1 MSGTVNRNPTMDNLV
16 SPFKTGRLNSD
27 NSKQPK
33 VEPKKVET
41 FPNFDQVFGSID
53 DKKVS
58 KELVDS
64 LKKYATA
71 KTAVTEISFVEPKTT
86 PKTDRLPVTKNLE
99 FSGDVSINEETDNN
113 NTKVEGKITS
123 GTVKVNFNNKNIVD
137 SMKKSDTNIL
147 DFKYVNDGGK
157 GSYSMSYDTWG
168 PNLTID
174 LKTDK
179 DGKIFVEN
187 KGIYSIGGLAD
198 GSVTDAIKKQLAG
211 FGIQTKVENKDGKIF
226 FTPTELTISD
236 LPLSANGHSKGD
248 VKISPNNAKFSFTP
262 NGIEIGLTNADIKG
276 VQKSN
281 DNKNLIGTSK
291 ESFQGKVDY
300 QANFNLNDKNS
311 GAIKDQQAEIKVN
324 NATSEINL
332 RNPAEIKGF
341 MKSLQEQFKADPK
354 TADMVVSSL
363 KKAGLAPDLV
373 NSIVTGDD
381 KKLSEIANNPQISDK
396 LKQASI
402 KLDLKNINLKV
413 DDKGVKVNG
422 ENTTL
427 SAEAKLDTGYNVKL
441 NTTAA
446 KLDADIA
453 TSTVNTTGVK
463 LDGAV
468 TTDKGAKTKVSAT
481 TDSINANGMKDVK
494 LGNTKANLNVETGNK
509 KVNVDVEASSIN
521 TNGTTDTTQ
530 AIKANDLKLKG
541 NITENGVE
549 FAKISAQA
557 KELTSKISPDSK
569 SINTKNLSVT
579 GSAKDVK
586 LSKEQIETVTN
597 LINTTKETVN
607 EKLRNIGL
615 TEKQFIGIAN
625 AITNISKKKGS
636 IEGQVADIAK
646 NSGATKQQM
655 KDIME
660 LVSNNEFKSM
670 LDDVDK
676 ISQSIKQAKDG
687 KFNLNFTTGANSFSM
702 NQQGNQLLTS
712 AKRASLAVSAFS
724 SDGKVKGDININT
737 DSLNTETKNG
747 INKIDTGKLSGNA
760 KVVSG
765 KDSISADGEVSSLNI
780 NTGKNKTDLT
790 TGTSRA
796 NLNTSSGLN
805 ITTTGNKTV
814 FSDREGKL
822 TLDGQKVNAK
832 YKNNELNA
840 TTEKIEFS
848 QDSATVDKLSADFKT
863 TRQQGQSS
871 LRANVA
877 FNSDKVSVNKGE
889 LSVKNTTGK
898 INADFKSPVLNI
910 NDLSA
915 NVTAPDIKVKP
926 DGTTD
931 IPGLA
936 FDKIT
941 GNARMSYSKLKK
953 LIENNPSGKQILDTI
968 KSKGINIPENQV
980 LDFKLDRGAMKD
992 GKLSGNISLPVFDA
1006 DLGKAKISMRVDSTT
1021 VDGKSAKLKGNIEMK
1036 IDPDKFT
1043 NLLYREL
1050 GIDKN
1055 EIELRTVD
1063 GQVKAKMDSFL
1074 KSADV
1079 TVKLENDQL
1088 KINVDRA
1095 KLFKIIGISGMAKDK
1110 INEMLKSSNLHSV
1123 DDGKT
1128 LSVPLKELTD
1138 KFLDVKGLDISNVTN
1153 NGNTFNI
1160 PFSYRN

>member
-1 MSGTVNRNPTMDNLV
+1 MSGTVNRNTIMDSQVNQ
-16 SPFKTGRLNSD
+16 FKTGRLNSD
-27 NSKQPK
+27 NSKQPIVQTK
-33 VEPKKVET
+33 NVEP
-41 FPNFDQVFGSID
+41 FPDFDQVFGAID
-53 DKKVS
+53 DKKVN
-58 KELVDS
+58 KELLTS
-64 LKKYATA
+64 LKKYAES
-71 KTAVTEISFVEPKTT
+71 KTEATEISFVEPKTT

-99 FSGDVSINEETDNN
+99 FSGDISINEETDNN
-113 NTKVEGKITS
+113 NTKVEGKINS

-147 DFKYVNDGGK
+147 DFKYVNEDGK
-157 GSYSMSYDTWG
+157 GSYNMSYDTWG
-168 PNLTID
+168 PNLTIK

-187 KGIYSIGGLAD
+187 KGVYSFGGLAD
-198 GSVTDAIKKQLAG
+198 SSVTDAIKNQLAG

-236 LPLSANGHSKGD
+236 LPLSANGHAKGD

-262 NGIEIGLTNADIKG
+262 NGIEIGLTNADVKG

-281 DNKNLIGTSK
+281 DNKNLTGSSK
-291 ESFQGKVDY
+291 ESFQGKVEY
-300 QANFNLNDKNS
+300 QANFNLDDKNS

-324 NATSEINL
+324 SATSEINL
-332 RNPAEIKGF
+332 RNPDEIKGF
-341 MKSLQEQFKADPK
+341 MKSLQEQFKADQK
-354 TADMVVSSL
+354 TADMVVSTL
-363 KKAGLAPDLV
+363 KKAGIAPDLV

-396 LKQASI
+396 LKQVSI
-402 KLDLKNINLKV
+402 KLDLKNINFKV
-413 DDKGVKVNG
+413 DDKGLKVNG

-427 SAEAKLDTGYNVKL
+427 SAQAKLDTGYNL
-441 NTTAA
+441 NINTTAD
-446 KLDADIA
+446 KLDADIS

-463 LDGAV
+463 LDGNV
-468 TTDKGAKTKVSAT
+468 TNAQGDTTKVSAT
-481 TDSINANGMKDVK
+481 TDTINANGMKDVK
-494 LGNTKANLNVETGNK
+494 LGNTRANLNVTTDNK
-509 KVNVDVEASSIN
+509 KLNVDVEASSIN

-530 AIKANDLKLKG
+530 SVKADDLKIQG
-541 NITENGVE
+541 NITENGTE

-557 KELTSKISPDSK
+557 KELNSKISADTK
-569 SINTKNLSVT
+569 SINTKNLSIT
-579 GSAKDVK
+579 GSAKDIK

-597 LINTTKETVN
+597 LITTTKEKVN

-636 IEGQVADIAK
+636 IEGQVSDIAK

-712 AKRASLAVSAFS
+712 AKNASLAVSAFS
-724 SDGKVKGDININT
+724 SDGKVKCDININT
-737 DSLNTETKNG
+737 ESVNTETQNG
-747 INKIDTGKLSGNA
+747 NNKIDTGNISGNA

-765 KDSISADGEVSSLNI
+765 KNSISTDGEVSSLDI
-780 NTGKNKTDLT
+780 NTGENTTDLT
-790 TGTSRA
+790 TGTSRV
-796 NLNTSSGLN
+796 NLNTSSGLDV
-805 ITTTGNKTV
+805 TTTGNKTI
-814 FSDREGKL
+814 FSDREGRL
-822 TLDGQKVNAK
+822 TLDGQKVSAK
-832 YKNNELNA
+832 YRNNELNA
-840 TTEKIEFS
+840 TTEKVEFS
-848 QDSATVDKLSADFKT
+848 QDSATVNKLSAGFKT
-863 TRQQGQSS
+863 SRQQGQSS
-871 LRANVA
+871 LRANA
-877 FNSDKVSVNKGE
+877 SFNSDKISVDKGE

-936 FDKIT
+936 FNKIT
-941 GNARMSYSKLKK
+941 GNVRMSYSKLKK
-953 LIENNPSGKQILDTI
+953 LIENNPSGKNILDTI
-968 KSKGINIPENQV
+968 KSKGINIPENQL
-980 LDFKLDRGAMKD
+980 LDFKLDKGSMKD
-992 GKLSGNISLPVFDA
+992 GKLSGNISLPAFDA

-1055 EIELRTVD
+1055 EIRLKTVD
-1063 GQVKAKMDSFL
+1063 GQVKAKIDSFL

-1095 KLFKIIGISGMAKDK
+1095 KLFKIIGISGIARDK
-1110 INEMLKSSNLHSV
+1110 INDMLKSSNLKSI

-1138 KFLDVKGLDISNVTN
+1138 RFIDVKDLDISNVTN